1 MNEWTMTGRRHHRG
15 GKSAADEK
23 LKLMIGLC
31 AGNACQN
38 PPFRVLLAL
47 ARMQYKYTQ
56 SSERCMLDT
65 FFNPQSVAIIGASR
79 DPEKLGYAVLAN
91 LKGGGY
97 PGRLYPINPKADEIL
112 GLKAYPSV
120 LDVSDAVDL
129 AVIVIPYRFVPA
141 ALEQCGQKGIPSVVV
156 ITAGFREAGREGL
169 EREMELIEIAHKY
182 KLRLIGPNCLG
193 VIDTATPLNATFA
206 IGMPPGGPIAF
217 MSQSGALGTA
227 VLDMAMAGRIGF
239 SKFASLGN
247 KADVSEID
255 LLEAWGDD
263 PASQVVLIYVEGLPD
278 GQKFIKVARKV
289 TRDKPVVAI
298 KSGVTASGSRA
309 VSSHTGSLAGSEA
322 AYKAAFRQAGVI
334 RATSME
340 ALFDY
345 ARAFAY
351 QPLLKDDRI
360 GIVTN
365 AGGPGILATDALEH
379 AGMEITRLSHET
391 SEALTDYLPGA
402 ASVVNPVDVLG
413 DALADRYEYAIRLVL
428 ADPNVDGLIV
438 IVTPQAMTEIE
449 KTAHVVGQMAQEA
462 DKPVLAC
469 FMGEARIEAGIEI
482 LWQYSVP
489 NYPFPERVAGALAA
503 MSAYRRE
510 RERPIFEVQPCDVC
524 IPRVRELFDR
534 VRADGRVS
542 IGDAEAWAVLESYGF
557 TVPRSRLAK
566 TPEKAIEIAEEIG
579 YPVVLKVAS
588 PDILHKTDV
597 GGVKLGLRSPDDVRD
612 AFDLIV
618 YRAGRYVPDARIWG
632 CQVQQMVSG
641 GREVLVGM
649 SRDPQFGPL
658 VAFGLGG
665 IYVEALKDVA
675 FRVAPFSR
683 QEADEMI
690 REIRSYPLL
699 EGIRGE
705 PPADHEAMVD
715 ALLRI
720 SQLVTDFPEIVE
732 LDINPLMVFEE
743 GRGAMAIDMRL
754 VLAS

>member
-1 MNEWTMTGRRHHRG
+1 
-15 GKSAADEK
+15 
-23 LKLMIGLC
+23 
-31 AGNACQN
+31 
-38 PPFRVLLAL
+38 
-47 ARMQYKYTQ
+47 
-56 SSERCMLDT
+56 MLES
-65 FFNPQSVAIIGASR
+65 FFEPQSVAIVGASR

-91 LKGGGY
+91 LKDGGY
-97 PGRLYPINPKADEIL
+97 TGDLYPVNPKAEEIL
-112 GLKAYPSV
+112 GLRAYPSV
-120 LDVSDAVDL
+120 LEIPDAVDL
-129 AVIVIPYRFVPA
+129 AVIVIPYKFVPA
-141 ALEQCGQKGIPSVVV
+141 VLEQCGQKDIAAVVV
-156 ITAGFREAGREGL
+156 ISAGFREAGREGL
-169 EREMELIEIAHKY
+169 ERERELIEIADKY
-182 KLRLIGPNCLG
+182 DMRLIGPNCLG
-193 VIDTATPLNATFA
+193 VIDTGTPLNASFA
-206 IGMPPGGPIAF
+206 AGMPPGGPIAF

-227 VLDMAMAGRIGF
+227 VLDIAMAGRIGF
-239 SKFASLGN
+239 SKFVSLGN

-255 LLEAWGDD
+255 LLEAWGAD
-263 PASQVVLIYVEGLPD
+263 PDSRVILIYVEGVPD
-278 GQKFIKVARKV
+278 GQKFIQVARKV
-289 TRDKPVVAI
+289 TRHKPVVAI

-340 ALFDY
+340 RIFDY

-351 QPLLKDDRI
+351 QPLMKGDRI

-379 AGMEITRLSHET
+379 AGLEIPRLSRET
-391 SEALTDYLPGA
+391 TAALSDYLPGA
-402 ASVVNPVDVLG
+402 ASAANPVDVLG
-413 DALADRYEYAIRLVL
+413 DALADRYEYAVRHVL
-428 ADPNVDGLIV
+428 DDPNVDGLIV

-449 KTAHVVGQMAQEA
+449 ETARAVGRMAQQA

-469 FMGEARIEAGIEI
+469 FMGEARIDAGVDV
-482 LWQYSVP
+482 LWQHSVP
-489 NYPFPERVAGALAA
+489 NYPFPERAAAALAA
-503 MSAYRRE
+503 MSEYRRE
-510 RERPIFEVQPCDVC
+510 RDRPLPEAEPCVSC
-524 IPRVRELFDR
+524 PPRVRELFDQ
-534 VRADGRVS
+534 VRAEGRVS
-542 IGDAEAWAVLESYGF
+542 IGDAEAWTVLESYGF
-557 TVPRSRLAK
+557 TVPQSRLAK
-566 TPEKAIEIAEEIG
+566 NPDEAIEIAEEIG
-579 YPVVLKVAS
+579 YPVVMKIAS

-597 GGVKLGLRSPDDVRD
+597 GGVRLNLRSPDDVRD
-612 AFDLIV
+612 SFDLMV
-618 YRAGRYVPDARIWG
+618 YRAGRYVPDAQIWG

-641 GREVLVGM
+641 GREILLGM

-699 EGIRGE
+699 EGVRGE
-705 PPADHEAMVD
+705 QPADHEAMVD
-715 ALLRI
+715 ALLRV

>member
-1 MNEWTMTGRRHHRG
+1 MLRLAVDENFNNDIVRGLLRR
-15 GKSAADEK
+15 KPELD
-23 LKLMIGLC
+23 IIDVF
-31 AGNACQN
+31 
-38 PPFRVLLAL
+38 FR
-47 ARMQYKYTQ
+47 
-56 SSERCMLDT
+56 
-65 FFNPQSVAIIGASR
+65 PQSVAVIGASR
-79 DPEKLGYAVLAN
+79 DPDKLGYAVLAN
-91 LKGGGY
+91 LKQGGY
-97 PGRLYPINPKADEIL
+97 QGRLYPVNPKADKIL

-120 LDVSDAVDL
+120 LDISDPVDL

-141 ALEQCGQKGIPSVVV
+141 ALEQCGQKEIPAVVV
-156 ITAGFREAGREGL
+156 ISAGFREAGREGL
-169 EREMELIEIAHKY
+169 EREMELVEIAHKY
-182 KLRLIGPNCLG
+182 RLRLIGPNCLG
-193 VIDTATPLNATFA
+193 VIDTGTPLNATFA
-206 IGMPPGGPIAF
+206 AGMPPSGPIAF

-263 PASQVVLIYVEGLPD
+263 PASRVILIYVEGLPD
-278 GQKFIKVARKV
+278 GQKFIRVARKV
-289 TRDKPVVAI
+289 TRNKPVVAV
-298 KSGVTASGSRA
+298 KSGVTKSGSRA

-322 AYKAAFRQAGVI
+322 AYKAAFRQAHVI

-345 ARAFAY
+345 ARALAY
-351 QPLLKDDRI
+351 QPLLKGDRI

-379 AGMEITRLSHET
+379 AGLEIPRLSRET
-391 SEALTDYLPGA
+391 VEALEAYLPGA
-402 ASVVNPVDVLG
+402 ASAANPVDVLG
-413 DALADRYEYAIRLVL
+413 DALADRYEHATHLVL
-428 ADPNVDGLIV
+428 TDPNVDGLIV

-449 KTAHVVGQMAQEA
+449 KTAHAVGRMAQET
-462 DKPVLAC
+462 DKPVLGC
-469 FMGEARIEAGIEI
+469 FMGEARIEAGVEVLRRYGI
-482 LWQYSVP
+482 P
-489 NYPFPERVAGALAA
+489 NYPFPERAAAALAA

-524 IPRVRELFDR
+524 TQPVRELFDR
-534 VRADGRVS
+534 VRAEGRVS
-542 IGDAEAWAVLESYGF
+542 IGDAEAREVLEAYGF
-557 TVPRSRLAK
+557 PIPESRLAK
-566 TPEKAIEIAEEIG
+566 TPEEAVEIAEEIG

-597 GGVKLGLRSPDDVRD
+597 GGVKLDLSTPDDVRD
-612 AFDLIV
+612 AFDLIT
-618 YRAGRYVPDARIWG
+618 YRAGRYVPGARLWG
-632 CQVQQMVSG
+632 CLVQQMVPG

-683 QEADEMI
+683 QEAEEMM

-699 EGIRGE
+699 EGIRGQ

-732 LDINPLMVFEE
+732 LDINPLIVFEE